1 MMAGERFDPLISF
14 AAIERLV
21 AKIYFR
27 FSHLFLAQPALRDV
41 SWPDLLLT
49 TLISAWNP

>member
-1 MMAGERFDPLISF
+1 MTTEEPFDPLVSF

-27 FSHLFLAQPALRDV
+27 FSPRFLAQPELRDF
-41 SWPDLLLT
+41 
-49 TLISAWNP
+49 